1 MHTYI
6 HKWNNMYIEG
16 SLVMWDLQSLYAGKD
31 VTPYFPVISSCLLGS
46 MLTWKEPDIG
56 EFANEWKLRHME
68 RPGIQDTKS
77 DQKLTSLY
85 FLPVSQHWSRW
96 LHLSN
101 QSNECFQS
109 FHEG

>member
-16 SLVMWDLQSLYAGKD
+16 SLVMWDLQLLYVGKD

-56 EFANEWKLRHME
+56 EFANEWKLRHTE

-77 DQKLTSLY
+77 DQKLTFTPPLASEPILV
-85 FLPVSQHWSRW
+85 PVTP
-96 LHLSN
+96 
-101 QSNECFQS
+101 FV
-109 FHEG
+109 